1 MIECEIDEQGKARS
15 IRVAQSAGCE
25 ELDRAALETV
35 RRVTWKPGYKDGV
48 PASSKVVQPVVFV
61 LRAR

>member
-1 MIECEIDEQGKARS
+1 LIECEIDEQGKARS

-25 ELDRAALETV
+25 ELDRAALEAV
-35 RRVTWKPGYKDGV
+35 RKVKWQPAYKDGLPV
-48 PASSKVVQPVVFV
+48 ASKIIQPVAFV